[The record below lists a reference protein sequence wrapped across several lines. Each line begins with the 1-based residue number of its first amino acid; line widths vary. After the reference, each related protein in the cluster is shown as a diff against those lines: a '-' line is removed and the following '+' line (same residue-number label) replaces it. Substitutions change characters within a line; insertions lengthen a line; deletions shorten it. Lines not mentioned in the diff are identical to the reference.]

1 LCPRP
6 DSSNWPAVEERLFYP
21 LGSWREDGGRSP
33 EPVCVRG
40 RIAFRPASIA
50 DNSASLIAL
59 NLRPSGYE
67 VATDTSKL
75 FAQADHEAVRQY
87 PEDEWI
93 VPRVCKIAGRH
104 S

>member
-1 LCPRP
+1 MCFDLFGRRLAKGRP
-6 DSSNWPAVEERLFYP
+6 CRKVVGAL
-21 LGSWREDGGRSP
+21 
-33 EPVCVRG
+33 RG
-40 RIAFRPASIA
+40 Q
-50 DNSASLIAL
+50 DL

-87 PEDEWI
+87 PKDEWI

-104 S
+104 P